1 MNKRIAAACVS
12 IFVSLCFVEILLRL
26 MYPDYLR
33 VYGDRIVLP
42 RNTTNVTQYHQPP
55 IAGHV
60 TVTKNSLGYRGPEPP
75 VNVKDY
81 ISILTV
87 GGSTTE
93 QLLVTDGSTWTD
105 VLASSISAVF
115 SDVWV
120 NNAGLDGHSTYG
132 HLALLSQHI
141 AALKPDVIVYLVGL
155 NDFSLDRATGA
166 DAGFAG
172 NRPVTW
178 LQKAIL
184 MVARRS
190 YIVAFLLE
198 HYRNMLAAKHMLI
211 QQGHVVD
218 FMALEHVDPNY
229 REIATTIDTMQSHP
243 YVSDYKERLR
253 ILIENTKAIGALPV
267 LVTQPVVYGTGYDDV
282 TGIDLGTMVV
292 SDTDEFGKKTGAELR
307 GLLEVYNDV
316 TREIVATAG
325 VPLIDLAVR
334 MPVSTS
340 QYYDFVHFTASGS
353 ATVAKIVFDELCP
366 VLVDRYPNHVIASCP
381 Q

>member
-12 IFVSLCFVEILLRL
+12 IFVSLCFVEFLLRL

-141 AALKPDVIVYLVGL
+141 AALKPDVIIYLVGL

-166 DAGFAG
+166 DVGFAG

-178 LQKAIL
+178 LQEAVL
-184 MVARRS
+184 MAARRS

-198 HYRNMLAAKHMLI
+198 YYRNSLAMKHMLI
-211 QQGHVVD
+211 RQGHVIDFTAVD
-218 FMALEHVDPNY
+218 Q
-229 REIATTIDTMQSHP
+229 MQPDHEAITDSINGFRKHP
-243 YVSDYKERLR
+243 YVSAYKQRLR
-253 ILIENTKAIGALPV
+253 ALVAKTREAGALPV
-267 LVTQPVVYGTGYDDV
+267 LVTQPVVYGVGRDDV
-282 TGIDLGTMVV
+282 TGMDLESMVV
-292 SDTDEFGKKTGAELR
+292 ADTDEFGKQAGAEVR
-307 GLLEVYNDV
+307 GLLEVYNDA
-316 TREIVATAG
+316 TRAIASASG
-325 VPLIDLAVR
+325 VPLVDLAAR
-334 MPVSTS
+334 MPTSTS

-353 ATVAKIVFDELCP
+353 ATVAHIIFDKLCP
-366 VLVDRYPNHVIASCP
+366 LLIERYPKHVMDSCP